1 MEGFELLF
9 FVFTAVVLLIM
20 FFYFLPLPLWM
31 QARAS
36 GVDIGLFQLAFMR
49 IRKTSP
55 KVIVEALITAA
66 KGGVVVS
73 TLELEVLY
81 MAGGNVPNVVQALI
95 VAKKAD
101 IELDFEKAA
110 KIDLTGQ
117 DVLVE
122 IKKKAAEKP
131 IEF

>member
-1 MEGFELLF
+1 MEGFETLY
-9 FVFTAVVLLIM
+9 FVFVAIVLLIM
-20 FFYFLPLPLWM
+20 LYYFLPVHLWI
-31 QARAS
+31 QAHVS

-55 KVIVEALITAA
+55 KIIVESLITAT
-66 KGGVVVS
+66 KGGVIVS
-73 TLELEVLY
+73 TLELEAHY

-101 IELDFEKAA
+101 IDLDFKKATQ
-110 KIDLTGQ
+110 IDLAGH
-117 DVLVE
+117 DVLTE